1 MRIGTIT
8 RASALAVA
16 VLLTASG
23 CGISMGTGGGQ
34 GGGGEVSGAADGSI
48 TFQTWNLKT
57 EYADFFEEL
66 IDEFEKENP
75 GSQVRWVDQPAEGY
89 ADKLSADAAAES
101 VPDVVNVAPDLVH
114 PLARAGAV
122 LELEEARPGAAEAYL
137 PDAWESFAMPGMDG
151 VYAYPWYL
159 NTGPVFYNRELFEQA
174 GLDPDDPPSTF
185 DELFDQALRM
195 AEETGGETAMLGQT
209 PGIIDLGMY
218 GSQLMN
224 GEGTEFTFNDAPA
237 VEMVQRYREMYEAGA
252 LVPEALTQD
261 YTGTGEQFM
270 SGALAWAPGS
280 AYDLENFRTNA
291 PGLYENVGITE
302 VLTNTGKANMYLQGV
317 AVSAATEEPA
327 TATAFAEFVTGA
339 AQQEAFAREVQIFP
353 STAGSLEDPYF
364 TEDDGTDEG
373 RVRVAAAA
381 QLESAASYNPVLFN
395 DQMKNLL
402 RDEIALAVKGD
413 KSPRQALDDAVDRCN
428 ELLGEG

>member
-34 GGGGEVSGAADGSI
+34 GGGGEVSGAADDSI

-101 VPDVVNVAPDLVH
+101 LPDVVNVAPDLVH

-159 NTGPVFYNRELFEQA
+159 NT
-174 GLDPDDPPSTF
+174 
-185 DELFDQALRM
+185 
-195 AEETGGETAMLGQT
+195 
-209 PGIIDLGMY
+209 
-218 GSQLMN
+218 
-224 GEGTEFTFNDAPA
+224 
-237 VEMVQRYREMYEAGA
+237 
-252 LVPEALTQD
+252 
-261 YTGTGEQFM
+261 
-270 SGALAWAPGS
+270 
-280 AYDLENFRTNA
+280 
-291 PGLYENVGITE
+291 
-302 VLTNTGKANMYLQGV
+302 
-317 AVSAATEEPA
+317 
-327 TATAFAEFVTGA
+327 
-339 AQQEAFAREVQIFP
+339 
-353 STAGSLEDPYF
+353 
-364 TEDDGTDEG
+364 
-373 RVRVAAAA
+373 
-381 QLESAASYNPVLFN
+381 
-395 DQMKNLL
+395 
-402 RDEIALAVKGD
+402 
-413 KSPRQALDDAVDRCN
+413 
-428 ELLGEG
+428 

>member
-101 VPDVVNVAPDLVH
+101 LPDVVNVAPDLVH

-270 SGALAWAPGS
+270 SGALAWAPAAPTTWRTSAPTRRACTRTSASPRCSPTPARPTCTCRGWRSPRPPRSRRPPPPSPSSSPAPPSRRRSPARCRSSPAPPDRWRTPTSPRTTAPTRAGS
-280 AYDLENFRTNA
+280 ASPR
-291 PGLYENVGITE
+291 PP
-302 VLTNTGKANMYLQGV
+302 
-317 AVSAATEEPA
+317 SWSRPPA
-327 TATAFAEFVTGA
+327 TT
-339 AQQEAFAREVQIFP
+339 RCS
-353 STAGSLEDPYF
+353 ST
-364 TEDDGTDEG
+364 T
-373 RVRVAAAA
+373 R
-381 QLESAASYNPVLFN
+381 
-395 DQMKNLL
+395 
-402 RDEIALAVKGD
+402 
-413 KSPRQALDDAVDRCN
+413 
-428 ELLGEG
+428 